1 MSIGV
6 VAPFWLDRP
15 DEEAVDIAVEAER
28 NGFQTMWAGEMV
40 TFDAFALAT
49 AIGVRTQEIRLRIG
63 PLAVGVR
70 SPVALALALS
80 SVATLTGRPADIAL
94 GAANPAIV
102 SGWHDRPW
110 ASPAPRMRESVRA
123 LRSILDGNR
132 AAFDGDHVRAQG
144 FRLRSPQ
151 PSASISVAAFGPAM
165 TRVAAEEADEVVL
178 NLVTPEQVSRVRAI
192 VDAHARAAGRAT
204 VRLAVWVTAALDPG
218 EAAIRQVAGQ
228 LSVYLKPPG
237 YGEMFIELGY
247 GDLVERARAGAPR
260 TELATAIPAELLAS
274 VCAIG
279 SAQRIADRI
288 SAYHLAGADHVGI
301 VPSTAEDPA
310 GRRVLAALSYLTAQ
324 SSLPVQSNLTK
335 ETSR

>member
-1 MSIGV
+1 MSLGV

-15 DEEAVDIAVEAER
+15 DTEAVDIGVAADSA
-28 NGFQTMWAGEMV
+28 GFGVMWVGEMV

-49 AIGVRTQEIRLRIG
+49 AIGLRTREIRLRVG
-63 PLAVGVR
+63 PLAAGVR

-110 ASPAPRMRESVRA
+110 ASPAPRMRETVRA
-123 LRSILDGNR
+123 LRGILDGER
-132 AAFDGDHVRAQG
+132 AAFDGEHVRAQG
-144 FRLRSPQ
+144 FRLRNPQ
-151 PSASISVAAFGPAM
+151 PSASISVAAFGPSM

-178 NLVTPEQVSRVRAI
+178 NLVTPEQVSRVRAV
-192 VDAHARAAGRAT
+192 VDGHARAAGRPAP
-204 VRLAVWVTAALDPG
+204 RIAVWVTAALDPG

-228 LSVYLKPPG
+228 LTVYLKPPG

-247 GDLVERARAGAPR
+247 RDLVERARAGTPR
-260 TELATAIPAELLAS
+260 AELTEAVPTELLES

-279 SAQRIADRI
+279 SAARITDRVE
-288 SAYHLAGADHVGI
+288 AYHRAGADHVGI

-310 GRRVLAALSYLTAQ
+310 GRNVLSALSPQ
-324 SSLPVQSNLTK
+324 RGS
-335 ETSR
+335 